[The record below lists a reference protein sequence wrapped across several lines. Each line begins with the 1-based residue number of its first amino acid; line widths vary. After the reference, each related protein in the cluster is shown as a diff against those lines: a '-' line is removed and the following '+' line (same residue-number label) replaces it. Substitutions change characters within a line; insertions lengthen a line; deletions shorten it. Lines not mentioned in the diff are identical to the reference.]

1 MTRRFREREGPFG
14 GRYWEDEEGNR
25 IHEREGPFGGQY
37 TEDDEGRK
45 VQERT
50 GPFGGRYVDDGEGG
64 RSSEIPGPQGST
76 FVDEEGQRTRHDTG
90 PFGGRQ
96 VVTDSDTPILPE
108 RPARPTRF
116 SLPRPSPSSSSGDDA
131 FSGIAFLVGALLVLF
146 LVFLFLYIGL
156 PILAGVWLAKFTNRR
171 WVEPVAER
179 HRWRWAI
186 LPAVF
191 AAGALPTNE
200 LVATGF
206 GALQCHDPQSVSCA
220 DYRRNPTPTVL
231 GLHRWLVQRDSPM
244 AQPTQP
250 PVAYQPSMQQPL
262 PQPTQPQAPPPN
274 QNETLGWLTARDPAA
289 RINLRQQPGASGAS
303 LGYGLVGDQVT
314 ITGTATGNDGQVWS
328 FVRFPNGRA
337 EGWIRSDFIAA
348 SPQTA
353 APSASGPAA
362 RPLEQAE
369 AIGLI
374 ERWLGAKG
382 RVFAPPYDISAM
394 DGVVAE
400 GPLRHDITKP
410 NGSIDWLRAN
420 GSQYSYQRN
429 RISGTTAMNL
439 GGTPPSITVTID
451 EQSTLQG
458 PKGSRTTSSNHPFLY
473 TFGWQDGR
481 WQILDARKL

>member
-14 GRYWEDEEGNR
+14 GRYWEDEEGKK

-45 VQERT
+45 VEERT
-50 GPFGGRYVDDGEGG
+50 GPFGGRYAEDGEGG
-64 RSSEIPGPQGST
+64 RSQEAAGPGGST
-76 FVDEEGQRTRHDTG
+76 FVDGEGKRTRHVTG
-90 PFGGRQ
+90 AFGERQ

-108 RPARPTRF
+108 RPARPARF
-116 SLPRPSPSSSSGDDA
+116 SLPRSAPSSSSSDDA
-131 FSGIAFLVGALLVLF
+131 FSGIAFLLGALVVLVLV
-146 LVFLFLYIGL
+146 LLFIFIGL

-186 LPAVF
+186 LPAAF

-200 LVATGF
+200 LVAAGY
-206 GALQCHDPQSVSCA
+206 GALQCREPQSVSCA
-220 DYRRNPTPTVL
+220 SYRRNPTPTVL
-231 GLHRWLVQRDSPM
+231 GLHRWLVQRDGPI
-244 AQPTQP
+244 AQPEPPAPFQP
-250 PVAYQPSMQQPL
+250 PIQREFQPQVP
-262 PQPTQPQAPPPN
+262 PPTQG
-274 QNETLGWLTARDPAA
+274 ETLGWLTARDPAA

-337 EGWIRSDFIAA
+337 EGWIRSDFIAT
-348 SPQTA
+348 SPQA
-353 APSASGPAA
+353 APQPSPPAAAAAA

-374 ERWLGAKG
+374 ERWLASKG
-382 RVFAPPYDISAM
+382 RVFAPPYDVDAM
-394 DGVVAE
+394 EGLVGE
-400 GPLRHDITKP
+400 GPLRYDITKP

-420 GSQYSYQRN
+420 SSQYSYQRN
-429 RISGTTAMNL
+429 RISGITALNL
-439 GGTPPSITVTID
+439 GAPPPSITVTID

-458 PKGSRTTSSNHPFLY
+458 PKGSRSTSSNNQYLY

-481 WQILDARKL
+481 WQILDARQL